1 MNKLKEFFIHQNLKW
16 RYSNETTPLVARK
29 SFKIGIGLAF
39 ITIGV
44 FLIFFFK
51 TAGTANASYQSVDT
65 TPTKALKALKPADR
79 TKKLTF
85 ILYRDDC
92 KACQRVEKRLAGK
105 IQSIRDDKEAKV
117 VITDLKKMDQQQLN
131 TVQEKL
137 PEIMVDQT
145 KIPTPLVANL
155 VIKKDGT
162 INVKQQSNTDDFKD
176 IENVLDK
183 AVSDS

>member
-16 RYSNETTPLVARK
+16 RYSNETVPFFARK
-29 SFKIGIGLAF
+29 GLKIGIGLAF
-39 ITIGV
+39 LTIGIIV
-44 FLIFFFK
+44 LVVHTSVPVK
-51 TAGTANASYQSVDT
+51 ANYQAIET
-65 TPTKALKALKPADR
+65 TPIKALKAIDA
-79 TKKLTF
+79 TGQTHKLTLV
-85 ILYRDDC
+85 LYRDDC
-92 KACQRVEKRLAGK
+92 QACQHVEKELSGK
-105 IQSIRDDKEAKV
+105 IQTIRKNKQAKIV
-117 VITDLKKMDQQQLN
+117 VTDLKKMNQDQLRKIQQ
-131 TVQEKL
+131 KL
-137 PEIMVDQT
+137 PEIMVDGT